1 MEMFILFGI
10 LVMTYF
16 MVAVKRITALIN
28 SFRYQSLFLF
38 LITLLEAWRE
48 RSIELYIVAFLLL
61 LLKVIVIPHF
71 LFETVRKIKVNDSL
85 GLFVNSQLSLFFALG
100 LTYLSVVFSRLVIT
114 DGNTFKLIAVSIS
127 FSITLI
133 GLFIMSTRIKA
144 LAQIIGLLV
153 MENGIFLIASSF
165 SGGMPFFVE
174 MAVFF
179 DVFVSV
185 VILGLFMYRI
195 NKLFTHIDVNKLAH
209 LKG

>member
-127 FSITLI
+127 FS
-133 GLFIMSTRIKA
+133 R
-144 LAQIIGLLV
+144 V
-153 MENGIFLIASSF
+153 SF
-165 SGGMPFFVE
+165 
-174 MAVFF
+174 
-179 DVFVSV
+179 
-185 VILGLFMYRI
+185 
-195 NKLFTHIDVNKLAH
+195 
-209 LKG
+209 